1 MLLDENNALVLKS
14 ANSEQTLTFAAPA
27 LCDEIQLLTISANGQ
42 SNLKVVVNYEDGTTS
57 DAVRFTPEDWFG
69 GSNGTAVY
77 GLQRIITNERDSYK
91 ADQIDN
97 RPQLRCFE
105 HAITTDGSKNVK
117 SLTFTSTKSGSYP
130 TVLAVS
136 RTGRK
141 SGVENIPV
149 ENGEREVV
157 AVYNLQGIQAANA
170 AAPGV
175 YIIRYSDGTAEKV
188 VIR

>member
-91 ADQIDN
+91 
-97 RPQLRCFE
+97 
-105 HAITTDGSKNVK
+105 
-117 SLTFTSTKSGSYP
+117 LTRLII
-130 TVLAVS
+130 VLS
-136 RTGRK
+136 
-141 SGVENIPV
+141 S
-149 ENGEREVV
+149 
-157 AVYNLQGIQAANA
+157 AASNMQSPLTA
-170 AAPGV
+170 A
-175 YIIRYSDGTAEKV
+175 RM
-188 VIR
+188 